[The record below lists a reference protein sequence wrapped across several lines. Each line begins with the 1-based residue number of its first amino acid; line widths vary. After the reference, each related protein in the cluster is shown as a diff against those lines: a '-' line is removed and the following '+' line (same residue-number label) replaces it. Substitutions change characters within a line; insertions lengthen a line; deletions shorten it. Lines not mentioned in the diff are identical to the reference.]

1 MEAVATSPEEFK
13 YRRERGKP
21 LPTKNHAIVQSN
33 LLYQLLRRYETT
45 LDVLPEVSLK
55 ITGPPAVPDLA
66 IFPKLTFDPLNDEIS
81 MSEMPLGVVEIISP
95 TQGQE
100 ELIEKAKRY
109 FAAGVKSYWLVNP
122 AFKIIHITHDARAFR
137 TVTEGVLHDEVL
149 GVEVELGAVF
159 R

>member
-1 MEAVATSPEEFK
+1 MSPEEFK
-13 YRRERGKP
+13 YRQERGKP
-21 LPTKNHAIVQSN
+21 LPTKNHAIVQMN
-33 LLYQLLRRYETT
+33 LGFELRKRYDERYSFMPELTLQLP
-45 LDVLPEVSLK
+45 DQKS
-55 ITGPPAVPDLA
+55 VPDLA

-81 MSEMPLGVVEIISP
+81 MNEMPLGVVEIISLK
-95 TQGQE
+95 QGQE
-100 ELIEKAKRY
+100 ELIEKAKCY